1 MRNFGKVDGEGGE
14 VGKNEKG
21 HFIEKSGHKSRTIF
35 IKNIRKH
42 SHESRLIFRF
52 MAKKKTFLW
61 GIQRKSTIRAA
72 SS

>member
-42 SHESRLIFRF
+42 SHESRLIF
-52 MAKKKTFLW
+52 
-61 GIQRKSTIRAA
+61 
-72 SS
+72 